1 MTREERIMEQA
12 INLTEE
18 IGAITAELLETIE
31 AIHYDPENVT
41 QTGIQQLRRI
51 KAEVERANNTAGLI
65 DLEV

>member
-12 INLTEE
+12 IELTEE

-31 AIHYDPENVT
+31 AIHYDPENVSE
-41 QTGIQQLRRI
+41 TGLQQLRAI
-51 KAEVERANNTAGLI
+51 KASVKRANNTAGLI

>member
-1 MTREERIMEQA
+1 MTREERIMDQA

-31 AIHYDPENVT
+31 SIHYDPENVSS
-41 QTGIQQLRRI
+41 TGIQQLRRI
-51 KAEVERANNTAGLI
+51 KASVKRANNTAGLI

>member
-31 AIHYDPENVT
+31 AIHYDPENVSS
-41 QTGIQQLRRI
+41 TGIQQLRRI
-51 KAEVERANNTAGLI
+51 KAQVEKANNTAGLI